1 MIVWNFLEKTGKLSY
16 FETWENWLNSK
27 FIMLIT
33 LYNIYIE
40 IKKYKKMLLQSTIF
54 ASTYIS
60 SFQEFM
66 LRR

>member
-1 MIVWNFLEKTGKLSY
+1 M
-16 FETWENWLNSK
+16 ENIDENQNIIFNIKDVNLYYGDNH
-27 FIMLIT
+27 T
-33 LYNIYIE
+33 LKNINLE

-60 SFQEFM
+60 SFQDFM